1 MSAPMDLDPSKP
13 SKRPEPSLSNLL
25 ARPRVHF
32 GSIEETERQK
42 RAKSEDSNEVP
53 ASRKVG
59 PGRLTFSCLSAADV
73 TSCFDSAPPLRTGRK
88 WRVDGRPRLAPYYNK
103 PTWPAPQCDPQLPPT
118 LAEED
123 TGMGL
128 SESSARA
135 REKHKAVLDEFE
147 RKKRARTIAVPTDD
161 GRVRAKLR
169 ELGEPQCLFGEGPGD
184 RRDRLR
190 FLLSKMGGT
199 DAMEVEEEEEES
211 ESEEEKDEEFYT
223 PGTQELLEARRW
235 MATYSLPKHSAI
247 SQWSVDVFTCIR
259 ARERLTKQRIEH
271 EFPLPQL
278 KSLRKDLHTHL
289 KAFVNWSSQVA
300 DDRPVAQ
307 CSFSPD
313 AKMIATGAWS
323 GLCKIWSVP
332 NCECLH
338 TLRDHTYRLDNPNA
352 SNLGHNDRVGGVVFH
367 PQSTISLDRG
377 AANLASGAADG
388 TVYLWSFDR
397 DTPLASL
404 SGHRARVA
412 RVGFH
417 PSGRFLGTASY
428 DSTWRLWD
436 VETTQE
442 LLLQEGHSREVYAI
456 GFQED
461 GALVASG

>member
-42 RAKSEDSNEVP
+42 RAKSENSNE
-53 ASRKVG
+53 
-59 PGRLTFSCLSAADV
+59 
-73 TSCFDSAPPLRTGRK
+73 
-88 WRVDGRPRLAPYYNK
+88 APYYNK

-235 MATYSLPKHSAI
+235 MATYSLPKH
-247 SQWSVDVFTCIR
+247 VV